1 MDNGSA
7 GTSASGSWLVSTA
20 AGAYGAQS
28 LYSKSTSALY
38 TFRASASNAQ
48 QVQLWWTAHSSRST
62 RVPVRIYNGNTLLAT
77 VYVDQTRNGGKWN
90 LLGTYNFSGTARVE
104 IVSTSAT
111 LTTCADAVRFV
122 AATQATTP
130 PPPPP
135 APADEAELII
145 DNADPETT
153 KVGTWT
159 TSSATGGFE
168 GSSLYSKTTSSTFT
182 FNGDVSGQQDV
193 YLWWAQHSSRSTN
206 VPVKIYNGSTLIDTV
221 YVDQT
226 KNGGKWNLLGSYSF
240 SGSARVAVVSTSSTL
255 TTCADA
261 VRFVLNEEP
270 ETIIDNADP
279 ETTKVGTWQTSS
291 AAGGFEGSSLY
302 SKTTSSTFTFN
313 ADVSGQQDVYLW
325 WAQYSSRSTNVPVKI
340 YNGSTLL
347 ATVYVDQT
355 KNGGRWNLLGKYTF
369 SGSARVVILSTS
381 STLTTCA
388 DAVMFK

>member
-1 MDNGSA
+1 MDNGSV
-7 GTSASGSWLVSTA
+7 GTSTSGSWLVSTA
-20 AGAYGAQS
+20 SGAYGSQS

-38 TFRASASNAQ
+38 TFKASVSNAQ
-48 QVQLWWTAHSSRST
+48 QVHLWWTAYSNRST
-62 RVPVRIYNGNTLLAT
+62 KVPVRIYNGNTLLAT
-77 VYVDQTRNGGKWN
+77 AYVDQTRNGGKWN

-104 IVSTSAT
+104 IVSTSTT

-122 AATQATTP
+122 AATQTTTPP

-153 KVGTWT
+153 KVGTWS
-159 TSSATGGFE
+159 TSAAAGGFE
-168 GSSLYSKTTSSTFT
+168 GSSLYSNTTSSTFT

-193 YLWWAQHSSRSTN
+193 YLWW
-206 VPVKIYNGSTLIDTV
+206 TV
-221 YVDQT
+221 Y
-226 KNGGKWNLLGSYSF
+226 
-240 SGSARVAVVSTSSTL
+240 ST
-255 TTCADA
+255 
-261 VRFVLNEEP
+261 
-270 ETIIDNADP
+270 
-279 ETTKVGTWQTSS
+279 
-291 AAGGFEGSSLY
+291 
-302 SKTTSSTFTFN
+302 
-313 ADVSGQQDVYLW
+313 
-325 WAQYSSRSTNVPVKI
+325 RSTNVPVKI

>member
-1 MDNGSA
+1 MIPAKYFISGRILTLWLLACFFFILSAANASAASVSLAWDAVSATNLSGYKVHYGTQSRSYSNALDAGKNVSYTVPNLAEGKTYYFAVTAQNTAGQSSGYSNEVSYSVPTAAGGTTPPPLASGGLTMDNGTA
-7 GTSASGSWLVSTA
+7 GTSATGSWLVSTA
-20 AGAYGAQS
+20 SGAYGAQS

-38 TFRASASNAQ
+38 TYRASASNAQ
-48 QVQLWWTAHSSRST
+48 QVYLWWTAMSSRST
-62 RVPVRIYNGNTLLAT
+62 KVPVRIYNGNTLIA
-77 VYVDQTRNGGKWN
+77 
-90 LLGTYNFSGTARVE
+90 
-104 IVSTSAT
+104 
-111 LTTCADAVRFV
+111 
-122 AATQATTP
+122 
-130 PPPPP
+130 
-135 APADEAELII
+135 
-145 DNADPETT
+145 
-153 KVGTWT
+153 
-159 TSSATGGFE
+159 
-168 GSSLYSKTTSSTFT
+168 
-182 FNGDVSGQQDV
+182 
-193 YLWWAQHSSRSTN
+193 
-206 VPVKIYNGSTLIDTV
+206 TV

-226 KNGGKWNLLGSYSF
+226 KNGGKWNLLGSYNF
-240 SGSARVAVVSTSSTL
+240 TGTARVVVVSTSTTL

-279 ETTKVGTWQTSS
+279 ETAKVGTWLTSS
-291 AAGGFEGSSLY
+291 ASGGFEGSSLY

-355 KNGGRWNLLGKYTF
+355 QNGGRWNLLGKYSF

-381 STLTTCA
+381 STLSTCA